1 MELNPGHTAWMLT
14 ASALVLLM
22 TPGLAFFYGG
32 LVRARN
38 VISTLMY
45 SFMAMAVVSI
55 VWVLWGYSLAFGEG
69 SAFIGDLSFF
79 GLSGIDVNDLED
91 NGIPTL
97 LFVIFQMMFAIITPA
112 LITGAFVERFK
123 FTTYLVFLVVWV
135 TIVYAPVAH
144 WVWASEGWL
153 FKDGALDFAGGTVVH
168 INAGMAAV
176 AAALLVGKRR
186 DPGAEPHNVPYVILG
201 AALLWFGWFGF
212 NAGSGLA
219 ANGQDVNAFLVTNT
233 AAAAA
238 ALTWGVISQ
247 IQTGRMSA
255 VGVASGAVAG
265 LVAIT
270 PASGFVGVYGALA
283 IGAGAGLLCYIAVY
297 LRTRVQVDD
306 ALEVFAIHGVG
317 GIWGA
322 IATGIFAVAAI
333 GGTAGLIDGNAWT
346 ACHPGDRDRRHH
358 GLLIRRHARHPQGA
372 RPHPRTRDQGRQRR
386 RGHWPGPL
394 RSRREGIRQRR
405 RRLNTELC
413 GISTKMNDT
422 NPLSRRGRGL
432 EPAPYSIRG

>member
-1 MELNPGHTAWMLT
+1 MDSGHTAWMLT

-45 SFMAMAVVSI
+45 SFMAMAVVSV

-79 GLSGIDVNDLED
+79 GLSGIDVNDTD

-123 FTTYLVFLVVWV
+123 FTTYLVFVVVWV

-144 WVWASEGWL
+144 WVWGGGWIGD
-153 FKDGALDFAGGTVVH
+153 FGDGALDFAGGTVVH
-168 INAGMAAV
+168 INAGVAAV

-186 DPGAEPHNVPYVILG
+186 DPGPEPHNVPYVILG

-219 ANGQDVNAFLVTNT
+219 ADGVDVNAFLVTNT

-270 PASGFVGVYGALA
+270 PASGYVGVYGALA

-297 LRTRVQVDD
+297 LRTKIQVDD
-306 ALEVFAIHGVG
+306 ALEVFAVHGIG

-333 GGTAGLIDGNAWT
+333 GDTAGLIDGNAGQMVT
-346 ACHPGDRDRRHH
+346 QVVAVIATIVYSFVVTLIILKVLDLIPG
-358 GLLIRRHARHPQGA
+358 L
-372 RPHPRTRDQGRQRR
+372 
-386 RGHWPGPL
+386 
-394 RSRREGIRQRR
+394 GIRVSDDDEDVG
-405 RRLNTELC
+405 L
-413 GISTKMNDT
+413 D
-422 NPLSRRGRGL
+422 LSAHGERAFVSDG
-432 EPAPYSIRG
+432 AD